1 VREIINKMT
10 IIDLYSDLYL
20 GDSETILIER
30 NSSNEVIFKVRLSTA
45 SFNGILSWIPFNENS
60 NPQSMVYI
68 NNMNFSFGERDFEL
82 VERLQEF
89 YNQLIDITS
98 QVHSLD
104 LPILNALKQISQ
116 STLQNGNKLFVK
128 FE

>member
-1 VREIINKMT
+1 MT